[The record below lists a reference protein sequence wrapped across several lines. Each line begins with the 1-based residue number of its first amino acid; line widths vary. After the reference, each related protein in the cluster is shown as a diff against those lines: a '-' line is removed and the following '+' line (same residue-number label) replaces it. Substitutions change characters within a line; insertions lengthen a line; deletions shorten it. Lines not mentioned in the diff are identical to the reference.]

1 MVFEGRL
8 QQVGVLRRVLEAVKD
23 LVTEANFE
31 VTDSQLTLQAMDSSH
46 VSLVCLEM
54 RQEGFEHFR
63 CDRPMNMG
71 MNIGNLLKMLKCAE
85 DNDSV
90 TMRAQDDGGT
100 IQFLF
105 QSPTQDRHVDFEMKL
120 MEIDAEQLQVPEQQY
135 KATVKVAASQF
146 QKICRDLGAIGDK
159 VQINVLK
166 GGITFFTQGDIG
178 QARVTLNSAD
188 DMNDGDSNL
197 SIAMDE
203 AVNASFALKYLNTFT
218 KASPLSRYVTLQLS
232 QDVPIVVS
240 YQIQDFGQVKFYLAP
255 KMDDD
260 ADDDA

>member
-8 QQVGVLRRVLEAVKD
+8 QQVGVLRRVLEAIKD

-31 VTDSQLTLQAMDSSH
+31 VSDNQLTLQAMDSSH

-54 RQEGFEHFR
+54 RQEGFDHFR
-63 CDRPMNMG
+63 CDRPMSMG
-71 MNIGNLLKMLKCAE
+71 MNIANLLKMLKCAE

-90 TMRAQDDGGT
+90 TLRAQDEGST

-105 QSPTQDRHVDFEMKL
+105 ESPNQDRHVDFEMKL
-120 MEIDAEQLQVPEQQY
+120 MEIDAEQLQVPEQEY
-135 KATVKVAASQF
+135 KSTVKISASQF

-166 GGITFFTQGDIG
+166 GGVTFFTAGDIG
-178 QARVTLNSAD
+178 QARVTLNVTD
-188 DMNDGDSNL
+188 DMNEGDKVL
-197 SIAMDE
+197 TVVME
-203 AVNASFALKYLNTFT
+203 EPVNASFALKYLNTFT

-232 QDVPIVVS
+232 QDLPIVVS
-240 YQIQDFGQVKFYLAP
+240 YQIQDFGQIKFYLAP
-255 KMDDD
+255 KMDEDNED
-260 ADDDA
+260 ED